1 MSWETLRGWLGAA
14 GVTFLI
20 AQLVKLFGLLAELL
34 GPIEYVMAMFADVFP
49 WLADWLNI
57 TFGWSLNGMDIMA
70 ASVALSASF
79 IIISAISTS
88 APMKTIYVF
97 RFFLI
102 PYAFIVI
109 GLAIFIQVITPF
121 FELGAF
127 HNDCRTAGQ
136 GEIYGSTCQ
145 ESARQLRF
153 LDTFFG
159 TEEDA
164 NLTQAESDAG
174 IGLILSLLWIAL
186 ALPVIAVIV
195 FFFKRL
201 RVNKLLKRVAI
212 AVASSAAIIIASAAW
227 QIYTTDMTVEDA
239 LYEMFA
245 GEA

>member
-1 MSWETLRGWLGAA
+1 MSWETIRGWLGAF

-57 TFGWSLNGMDIMA
+57 TLGWSLNGMDIMA

-79 IIISAISTS
+79 IIVSAISTS

-97 RFFLI
+97 RFMLI

-121 FELGAF
+121 YELGAF
-127 HNDCRTAGQ
+127 HEGCRSAGT
-136 GEIYGSTCQ
+136 GEIYGSGCA

-159 TEEDA
+159 SDDDSQ
-164 NLTQAESDAG
+164 LTQAESDSG
-174 IGLILSLLWIAL
+174 IGLLLSLLWIAL
-186 ALPVIAVIV
+186 ALPVLAVII

-201 RVNKLLKRVAI
+201 RVNKLLKRVTLAI
-212 AVASSAAIIIASAAW
+212 ASSAAIIIASAAW

-239 LYEMFA
+239 LYEMFG
-245 GEA
+245 GEV